1 MAANDVNS
9 SDVNGECGRL
19 YLAALKGDWNS
30 IEDMTNIQ
38 RPISRKEETTLHI
51 AAAANHEDFVKK
63 LLSWMTSNSCN
74 LKDVNKA
81 GNTALTYA
89 AAAGNVKIA
98 EVMLEKD
105 NELPNEGSG
114 VKPLVMAAS
123 LGHRQMVELL
133 YSKTMIDTSE
143 QVDIF
148 INCVRKDI
156 YGVALKML
164 NDNSNL
170 ATATNSDG
178 ETALH
183 VLARKPSA
191 FVNESQLG
199 VLRRHIN
206 ITWLKSKQENSKH
219 SQVNEL
225 LKKCLQ
231 GYRGD
236 VENSNE
242 TPVISYVL
250 FEAAEVGNIEFLV
263 KLICFDFDLLW
274 TTIDKKSIFHI
285 AVEKHHESIFKLFN
299 EIGSIGDLIVD
310 GLFEDE
316 SNILHLAAKLA
327 PQEKLNAISGAA
339 LQMQQELLW
348 FKEVEKAVKP
358 AFQEMKNTKG
368 ETPYD
373 LFASNHENL
382 RKEGEKWMMNTAKS
396 SMVVATLIGT
406 IVFSDQAV
414 DKSNLS
420 PKLFLAYSISS
431 AIALFGSS
439 TSLIMF
445 LAILISR
452 YSYED
457 FVVRLPIRLMI
468 GVTSLFISIAAM
480 MVVFSTSFWLRNIN
494 HQELSLIFVVIG
506 LFACVPIL
514 YLLIKYRLLVDILQS
529 TFFQFQPQHLLLKA
543 SYAPLCSGNPTP
555 AA

>member
-19 YLAALKGDWNS
+19 YLAALKGNWNS

-51 AAAANHEDFVKK
+51 AAAANQEDFVKK
-63 LLSWMTSNSCN
+63 LLNWMTSNSCN
-74 LKDVNKA
+74 LRDVNKA

-98 EVMLEKD
+98 EVMLEND
-105 NELPNEGSG
+105 RGLPNEGSG

-123 LGHRQMVELL
+123 LGHSQMVELL

-206 ITWLKSKQENSKH
+206 ISWLKSKQENSKH
-219 SQVNEL
+219 SQVNKL

-263 KLICFDFDLLW
+263 KLICL
-274 TTIDKKSIFHI
+274 
-285 AVEKHHESIFKLFN
+285 
-299 EIGSIGDLIVD
+299 
-310 GLFEDE
+310 
-316 SNILHLAAKLA
+316 
-327 PQEKLNAISGAA
+327 
-339 LQMQQELLW
+339 
-348 FKEVEKAVKP
+348 
-358 AFQEMKNTKG
+358 
-368 ETPYD
+368 
-373 LFASNHENL
+373 
-382 RKEGEKWMMNTAKS
+382 
-396 SMVVATLIGT
+396 
-406 IVFSDQAV
+406 
-414 DKSNLS
+414 
-420 PKLFLAYSISS
+420 
-431 AIALFGSS
+431 
-439 TSLIMF
+439 
-445 LAILISR
+445 
-452 YSYED
+452 
-457 FVVRLPIRLMI
+457 
-468 GVTSLFISIAAM
+468 
-480 MVVFSTSFWLRNIN
+480 
-494 HQELSLIFVVIG
+494 
-506 LFACVPIL
+506 
-514 YLLIKYRLLVDILQS
+514 
-529 TFFQFQPQHLLLKA
+529 
-543 SYAPLCSGNPTP
+543 
-555 AA
+555 